1 VSSSRL
7 AAKAS
12 RFGSAGLSAGLAV
25 LCMALCTMSA
35 LATDYQINPR
45 LELAGGY
52 DDNVNLGTGTNEV
65 AAGDA
70 QADARVEL
78 LAQEPNWRWRATPEV
93 RGNWYPDHSD
103 FDSNA
108 EFLYLDGERSGARY
122 TLDFYG
128 YGASQSLI
136 TNYLPTANI
145 ASGLGVSQPG
155 TTLATP
161 ASIRQD
167 LGYLRPSY
175 ALEMTPRSSLE
186 LNLDYTVATYS
197 QEVEGYTNYRN
208 VAGAI
213 GLALKATPT
222 GTVTLRATGANFQ
235 PDLGRETD
243 TYGADVQWDGKL
255 SATEQYYLRVGA
267 LRTDL
272 TGYLAGTPAAST
284 STTTASGGAG
294 AQWTFTLTEIFVDLT
309 RDVEPIG
316 LGYVVDRDQLRL
328 RVARRF
334 TPRLAGFL
342 GARAIH
348 DDPVTGSVPPTVAAR
363 RYNYGTVGFEWR
375 VGREFSVIGAYD
387 FTDYHQGGPTAQA
400 NAGRVSLVYE
410 PHRPE
415 NSAAIT
421 VGY

>member
-1 VSSSRL
+1 
-7 AAKAS
+7 
-12 RFGSAGLSAGLAV
+12 
-25 LCMALCTMSA
+25 MALCTLSA

-52 DDNVNLGTGTNEV
+52 DDNVNLATGTNEIGAAV
-65 AAGDA
+65 AL
-70 QADARVEL
+70 ADARVEL
-78 LAQEPNWRWRATPEV
+78 LAQEPNWLWRATPEV

-103 FDSNA
+103 FDSNG
-108 EFLYLDGERSGARY
+108 EFLYLDGERSGPRY
-122 TLDFYG
+122 TLDLYG

-136 TNYLPTANI
+136 ANYLPTANI

-161 ASIRQD
+161 ASIRQN

-175 ALEMTPRSSLE
+175 ALDMTQRSSLE
-186 LNLDYTVATYS
+186 LNLNYTVATYS
-197 QEVEGYTNYRN
+197 QEVQGYTNYHN

-222 GTVTLRATGANFQ
+222 GSVTLRVTGANFQ
-235 PDLGRETD
+235 PDVGRDTD
-243 TYGADVQWDGKL
+243 TYGVDVQWDGKL
-255 SATEQYYLRVGA
+255 SATQQYYLRVGA
-267 LRTDL
+267 ARTDL
-272 TGYLAGTPAAST
+272 SGSIVGAPAAST
-284 STTTASGGAG
+284 STTTATGGAG

-309 RDVEPIG
+309 RDAEPTG
-316 LGYVVDRDQLRL
+316 QGYVVNRDQLRL

-348 DDPVTGSVPPTVAAR
+348 DEPVPGSVPPTVVVQ

-387 FTDYHQGGPTAQA
+387 FTDYHQSGPSAQA
-400 NAGRVSLVYE
+400 NAARVSLVYE

-415 NSAAIT
+415 NSPAIT

>member
-1 VSSSRL
+1 
-7 AAKAS
+7 
-12 RFGSAGLSAGLAV
+12 
-25 LCMALCTMSA
+25 MALCTMSA

-52 DDNVNLGTGTNEV
+52 DDNVNLGTGSNEI
-65 AAGDA
+65 AAADA
-70 QADARVEL
+70 LADARVEL
-78 LAQEPNWRWRATPEV
+78 LAQDPNWRWRATPEV
-93 RGNWYPDHSD
+93 RGNWYSGHSD

-122 TLDFYG
+122 TLDLYG
-128 YGASQSLI
+128 YGVSQSLI
-136 TNYLPTANI
+136 ANYLPTANI
-145 ASGLGVSQPG
+145 ATGLGVSQPG

-167 LGYLRPSY
+167 LAYLRPSY

-186 LNLDYTVATYS
+186 LNLDYTDATYS
-197 QEVEGYTNYRN
+197 QEVQGYTNYRN

-222 GTVTLRATGANFQ
+222 GSVTLRATGANFQ
-235 PDLGRETD
+235 PDVGRETD
-243 TYGADVQWDGKL
+243 TYGVDVQWDGKL
-255 SATEQYYLRVGA
+255 SATQQYYLRVGA
-267 LRTDL
+267 LRSDL
-272 TGYLAGTPAAST
+272 TGSLAGAPAAST

-309 RDVEPIG
+309 RDAEPTG
-316 LGYVVDRDQLRL
+316 QGYVVNRDQLRL

-348 DDPVTGSVPPTVAAR
+348 DDPVTGSVPPTVAAQ

-375 VGREFSVIGAYD
+375 VAREFSVIGAYD

-415 NSAAIT
+415 NGPAIT

>member
-1 VSSSRL
+1 MS
-7 AAKAS
+7 
-12 RFGSAGLSAGLAV
+12 
-25 LCMALCTMSA
+25 LCTLSA

-52 DDNVNLGTGTNEV
+52 DDNVNLGTGTNQI
-65 AAGDA
+65 AAA
-70 QADARVEL
+70 EALADARVEL

-103 FDSNA
+103 FDANG
-108 EFLYLDGERSGARY
+108 EFLYLDGERSGPRY
-122 TLDFYG
+122 TLDLYG
-128 YGASQSLI
+128 YGASQSVI

-145 ASGLGVSQPG
+145 ATGLGVSQPG

-161 ASIRQD
+161 ASIRQN

-186 LNLDYTVATYS
+186 LNLNYTGATYS
-197 QEVEGYTNYRN
+197 QEVQGYTNYHS

-222 GTVTLRATGANFQ
+222 GSVTLRATGANFQ
-235 PDLGRETD
+235 PDVGRDAD
-243 TYGADVQWDGKL
+243 TYGADVQWDGRF
-255 SATEQYYLRVGA
+255 SATQQYYLRVGA
-267 LRTDL
+267 ARTDL
-272 TGYLAGTPAAST
+272 SGSIAGAPAASR
-284 STTTASGGAG
+284 STTTATGGAG

-309 RDVEPIG
+309 RDAEPTG
-316 LGYVVDRDQLRL
+316 QGYVVNRDQLRL

-348 DDPVTGSVPPTVAAR
+348 DDPVPGSVPATVVAQ
-363 RYNYGTVGFEWR
+363 RYNLGTVGFEWR

-387 FTDYHQGGPTAQA
+387 FTEYHQSGPTAQA
-400 NAGRVSLVYE
+400 NAARVSLVYE

-415 NSAAIT
+415 NSPAIT

>member
-1 VSSSRL
+1 
-7 AAKAS
+7 
-12 RFGSAGLSAGLAV
+12 
-25 LCMALCTMSA
+25 MALCTLSA

-52 DDNVNLGTGTNEV
+52 DDNVNLGATNEI
-65 AAGDA
+65 AAGYA
-70 QADARVEL
+70 LADARVEL
-78 LAQEPNWRWRATPEV
+78 LAQEPNWQWRATPEV

-103 FDSNA
+103 FDSNG
-108 EFLYLDGERSGARY
+108 EFLYLDGERSGPRY
-122 TLDFYG
+122 TLDLYG
-128 YGASQSLI
+128 YGASQSVI

-161 ASIRQD
+161 ASIRQN

-175 ALEMTPRSSLE
+175 ALDMTPRSSLE
-186 LNLDYTVATYS
+186 LNLNYTVATYS
-197 QEVEGYTNYRN
+197 EEVQGYTNYHN

-222 GTVTLRATGANFQ
+222 GSVTLRATGANFQ
-235 PDLGRETD
+235 PDVGRDTD
-243 TYGADVQWDGKL
+243 TYGADVQWDGRL
-255 SATEQYYLRVGA
+255 SATQQYYLRVGA
-267 LRTDL
+267 ARTDL
-272 TGYLAGTPAAST
+272 TGSIADAPAASR
-284 STTTASGGAG
+284 STTTATGGAG

-309 RDVEPIG
+309 RDAEPTG
-316 LGYVVDRDQLRL
+316 QGYVVNRDQLRL

-348 DDPVTGSVPPTVAAR
+348 DDPVPGSVPSTVVAQ

-387 FTDYHQGGPTAQA
+387 FTDYHPSGPSAQA
-400 NAGRVSLVYE
+400 NAARVSLVYE

-415 NSAAIT
+415 NSPAIT

>member
-1 VSSSRL
+1 
-7 AAKAS
+7 
-12 RFGSAGLSAGLAV
+12 
-25 LCMALCTMSA
+25 MALCTMSA
-35 LATDYQINPR
+35 LAADYQINPR

-52 DDNVNLGTGTNEV
+52 DDNVNLGAGTNEI

-70 QADARVEL
+70 LADARVEL

-103 FDSNA
+103 FDSNG
-108 EFLYLDGERSGARY
+108 EFLSLDGERSGARY
-122 TLDFYG
+122 TLDLYG
-128 YGASQSLI
+128 YGASQSVI

-161 ASIRQD
+161 ASIRQN

-175 ALEMTPRSSLE
+175 ALDMTPRSSLE

-197 QEVEGYTNYRN
+197 QAVQGYTNYQN
-208 VAGAI
+208 VDGAI

-222 GTVTLRATGANFQ
+222 GSVTLRATGANFQ
-235 PDLGRETD
+235 PDVGRDTD
-243 TYGADVQWDGKL
+243 TYGADLQWDGKL
-255 SATEQYYLRVGA
+255 SATKQYYLRVGA
-267 LRTDL
+267 MRTDV
-272 TGYLAGTPAAST
+272 TGSIAGASAAST
-284 STTTASGGAG
+284 STTTATGGAG
-294 AQWTFTLTEIFVDLT
+294 ARWTFVLTEIFVDLT
-309 RDVEPIG
+309 RDAEPTG
-316 LGYVVDRDQLRL
+316 QAYLVNRNQLRL

-348 DDPVTGSVPPTVAAR
+348 DDPVTGSAPSTVVAQ

-387 FTDYHQGGPTAQA
+387 FTDYHQSGPSAQA
-400 NAGRVSLVYE
+400 STGRVSLVYE

-415 NSAAIT
+415 NSPAIT

>member
-1 VSSSRL
+1 MSSARL
-7 AAKAS
+7 AANTR
-12 RFGSAGLSAGLAV
+12 RFGSAALSAGLAA
-25 LCMALCTMSA
+25 LCVALCTAPA

-45 LELAGGY
+45 LELSAGY
-52 DDNVNLGTGTNEV
+52 DDNVNLGTGTNEI

-70 QADARVEL
+70 LADARVEL
-78 LAQEPNWRWRATPEV
+78 LAQEPNWRWRVTPEV
-93 RGNWYPDHSD
+93 RANWYPDHSD
-103 FDSNA
+103 YDSNG

-122 TLDFYG
+122 TLDLFG

-136 TNYLPTANI
+136 ANYLPTANI

-175 ALEMTPRSSLE
+175 ALEMTPRSSLD
-186 LNLDYTVATYS
+186 LNLDYTVANYS
-197 QEVEGYTNYRN
+197 QEVDGYTNYHN
-208 VAGAI
+208 IAGAI

-235 PDLGRETD
+235 PDVGRDTD
-243 TYGADVQWDGKL
+243 TYGGDVQWDGKL
-255 SATEQYYLRVGA
+255 SATNQYYLRAGA
-267 LRTDL
+267 ARTDL
-272 TGYLAGTPAAST
+272 TGSIAGAPAASK
-284 STTTASGGAG
+284 STTTGTGGAG
-294 AQWTFTLTEIFVDLT
+294 AQWTFMVTEIFVDLT
-309 RDVEPIG
+309 RDAEPTG
-316 LGYVVDRDQLRL
+316 QGYVVNRDQLRL

-334 TPRLAGFL
+334 TARLAGFL

-348 DDPVTGSVPPTVAAR
+348 DDPVSGSVPPAVVAQ

-387 FTDYHQGGPTAQA
+387 FTDYHQSAPTAQA
-400 NAGRVSLVYE
+400 NAARLSLVYE

-415 NSAAIT
+415 NSPAIT

>member
-1 VSSSRL
+1 
-7 AAKAS
+7 
-12 RFGSAGLSAGLAV
+12 
-25 LCMALCTMSA
+25 MALCTLSA

-52 DDNVNLGTGTNEV
+52 DDNVNLGATNEI
-65 AAGDA
+65 AAGYA
-70 QADARVEL
+70 LADARVEL

-103 FDSNA
+103 FDSNG
-108 EFLYLDGERSGARY
+108 EFLYLDGERSGPRY
-122 TLDFYG
+122 TLDLYG
-128 YGASQSLI
+128 YGASQSVI

-161 ASIRQD
+161 ASIRQN

-175 ALEMTPRSSLE
+175 ALDMTPRSSLE
-186 LNLDYTVATYS
+186 LNLNYTVATYS
-197 QEVEGYTNYRN
+197 EEVQGYTNYHN

-222 GTVTLRATGANFQ
+222 GSVTLRATGANFQ
-235 PDLGRETD
+235 PDVGRDTD
-243 TYGADVQWDGKL
+243 TYGADVQWDGRL
-255 SATEQYYLRVGA
+255 SATQQYYLRVGA
-267 LRTDL
+267 ARTDL
-272 TGYLAGTPAAST
+272 TGSIADAPAASR
-284 STTTASGGAG
+284 STTTATGGAG

-309 RDVEPIG
+309 RDAEPTG
-316 LGYVVDRDQLRL
+316 QGYVVNRDQLRL

-348 DDPVTGSVPPTVAAR
+348 DDPVPGSVPSTVVAQ

-387 FTDYHQGGPTAQA
+387 FTDYHPSGPSAQA
-400 NAGRVSLVYE
+400 NAARVSLVYE

-415 NSAAIT
+415 NSPAIT